1 MAEIPEPASMD
12 QLRLESLL
20 QVVRGM
26 ARLLILPHNDPDPDA
41 LASAL
46 ALQYLIET
54 LTSAVCTIGYGGLIG
69 RAENRALVKYLDVKL
84 QRVEQL
90 EIAAFDRIALVDSQ
104 PGAGNNPLPPGR
116 WADIVLDHHQ
126 PFREQT
132 TRASFSDVRL
142 DVNSTSVIM
151 TGYVLAAGLDISP
164 RLATALFYGIE
175 TDTMGFERHPSP
187 DDRATYL
194 RLQPLVEVDALF
206 SIQHAR
212 VSREY
217 FQSFAATLRAAEI
230 RDRAIVAY
238 LGEVPTPD
246 MVAEMADV
254 LLRLDGIAW
263 VLCLA
268 ACGDKLYLSL
278 RSTEMRPNAGQ
289 VAQQLV
295 RDLGMAGGHGLVA
308 GGQIPLQ
315 GRDRAELAGEVTR
328 RLLEAL
334 DLQSVPAEK
343 LTHC

>member
-1 MAEIPEPASMD
+1 
-12 QLRLESLL
+12 
-20 QVVRGM
+20 
-26 ARLLILPHNDPDPDA
+26 
-41 LASAL
+41 
-46 ALQYLIET
+46 LIET
-54 LTSAVCTIGYGGLIG
+54 LTSTVCTIGYGGLIG

-90 EIAAFDRIALVDSQ
+90 EIATFDRIALVDSQ
-104 PGAGNNPLPPGR
+104 PGAGNNSLPSGR

-126 PFREQT
+126 PFRKQT
-132 TRASFSDVRL
+132 ARATHADVRL

-151 TGYVLAAGLDISP
+151 TGYVLAAGLEISP

-175 TDTMGFERHPSP
+175 TDTMGFERHPSSA
-187 DDRATYL
+187 DRATYL

-217 FQSFAATLRAAEI
+217 FQSFAATLRAAEL

-254 LLRLDGIAW
+254 LLRLENITW

-268 ACGDKLYLSL
+268 ACGDTLYLSL

-289 VAQQLV
+289 VAQHLV

-308 GGQIPLQ
+308 GGQIPLR
-315 GRDRAELAGEVTR
+315 GRDRAELASEITR

-334 DLQSVPAEK
+334 DLQSVPGEK